1 MVPQTNLTAD
11 QGTIAAFLAEITSGW
26 NDLPEPADLELRCL
40 FPDRAPDIR
49 RYPPTPAGFAELASH
64 AAVMNGHGLNA
75 YVVVNP
81 VRASAPLRRDGRL
94 SGAMDEDIVAAFYFW
109 ADGDDEEAA
118 NSIRNFAGPK
128 WTMAVTTGRTPT
140 PRPHIYWRCDEPVF
154 NLPAW
159 TGIQKA
165 IAARLSTDR
174 SVVNPA
180 RIMRLPGTINWPTD
194 KKAAKGRVA
203 ELATMRT
210 DYDDDREPVT
220 FEQMLRAFGP
230 GPSLSQQAQDASGL
244 VIDTGPQAMDREQ
257 VRIKAL
263 SGDQWNIEVFRLVGS
278 YVRAGLSDADIH
290 RLTDPLTLDGYSLDQ
305 TRREVASMIE
315 RTRRN
320 PEFAGV
326 KPKDEQFRE
335 LTAEEIA
342 EVPAAIFRPWKLI
355 DLSKIPAPEFVYS
368 DFYARGYTS
377 LTVAPPKVGKS
388 MLGLAE
394 AMDMATGR
402 GFLTGQPREPL
413 RVVYYN
419 AEDDQNV
426 IDARVSALLTAY
438 GIDQSELLGRF
449 FPTSGIN
456 AGDFFMVSGQDAVIN
471 EALFISIE
479 KFVVQER
486 ADVLIFDPLQDL
498 SRSPET
504 NEVFRILGQRLR
516 RLSSNT
522 GVAIGL
528 IHHTRKIAPG
538 VSATIDDAR
547 GGSALRGTARFN
559 RLLIGMTEDEGVKAG
574 VPNHRYYMRIG
585 DMESNLAP
593 PSADVNR
600 WFEKVSILTPNGHAV
615 GAIRPWQWPDAFMG
629 LRREDAAAVRSAIA
643 ACDPPP
649 RESIQ
654 SKDWAGFV
662 VAEVLGLDATEKAD
676 KARLSSLLKEWVKT
690 GVLAVETVHDKRNGR
705 PAPIVVAGPN
715 NPMTET
721 QS

>member
-1 MVPQTNLTAD
+1 MMPEHSLAAD
-11 QGTIAAFLAEITSGW
+11 QTSIIDFLSEITSGW
-26 NDLPEPADLELRCL
+26 DDLPEPVSLELRCL
-40 FPDRAPDIR
+40 FPDRATDIQR
-49 RYPPTPAGFAELASH
+49 FPPTLDGFARLARH

-75 YVVVNP
+75 YVVINP
-81 VRASAPLRRDGRL
+81 VRESAPLRRDGKL
-94 SGAMDEDIVAAFYFW
+94 SGARDEDIVAAFFFW

-118 NSIRNFAGPK
+118 ANIRNFAGPR
-128 WTMAVTTGRTPT
+128 WTMAVTTGRVPS

-426 IDARVSALLTAY
+426 LDARVAALLTAY
-438 GIDQSELLGRF
+438 GIDQSELLDRF
-449 FPTSGIN
+449 FPTSGVN
-456 AGDFFMVSGQDAVIN
+456 AGDFFMVSGQEAIIN
-471 EALFISIE
+471 EALFVSIE

-629 LRREDAAAVRSAIA
+629 LRREDAAAVRNAIA

-690 GVLAVETVHDKRNGR
+690 GVLAVEMIRDHRAGR
-705 PAPIVVAGPN
+705 DVKAVVAGDN
-715 NPMTET
+715 NPMTEVNE
-721 QS
+721 